1 MVAIVTG
8 LAWLVVM
15 STGDALTMVT
25 GKAVSAGRITWAP
38 FAIAT
43 WMKHIR
49 IMFSNFKEWVHQS
62 IIFVNFL
69 V

>member
-1 MVAIVTG
+1 MVVIVTG

-15 STGDALTMVT
+15 STGDAVTMVT
-25 GKAVSAGRITWAP
+25 GEAVSAGRITWAP

-49 IMFSNFKEWVHQS
+49 IMFSNF
-62 IIFVNFL
+62 
-69 V
+69 